1 MPRAWLDDTLDMHYE
16 LDDYTDP
23 WTTPDTIYASTVLIQ
38 GPGQQG
44 LCWRLAKSSWRHAR
58 FLTATA
64 NVDGWLSDFAGGR
77 RGLMDEVDTADLVV
91 MVATPGG
98 HAQAAIVGE
107 AYSLRRVM
115 RLPSSWAPN
124 QRRTRRC
131 RKRSRRCG
139 HGP

>member
-38 GPGQQG
+38 GPGKQG

-77 RGLMDEVDTADLVV
+77 RARWTRSIQR
-91 MVATPGG
+91 T
-98 HAQAAIVGE
+98 
-107 AYSLRRVM
+107 S
-115 RLPSSWAPN
+115 SSWSPRPAATRRRRSSA
-124 QRRTRRC
+124 RRTA
-131 RKRSRRCG
+131 SDA
-139 HGP
+139 